1 MGNNS
6 ADFGD
11 SWVNFQRLRRIKDRL
26 KEMNQWW
33 NEVMSEQEDEEE
45 NRDTKK
51 VRNGSKFRHCSFL
64 EFGILK

>member
-1 MGNNS
+1 
-6 ADFGD
+6 
-11 SWVNFQRLRRIKDRL
+11 
-26 KEMNQWW
+26 MNQWW

-45 NRDTKK
+45 NRDTIDEDETKK